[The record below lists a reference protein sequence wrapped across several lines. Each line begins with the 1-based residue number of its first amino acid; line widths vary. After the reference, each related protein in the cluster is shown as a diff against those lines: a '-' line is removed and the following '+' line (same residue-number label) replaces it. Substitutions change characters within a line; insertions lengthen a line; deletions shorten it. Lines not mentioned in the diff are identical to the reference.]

1 MKTKIKLSKEL
12 TFLLAIILM
21 PLSISIMT
29 KADFGLSMIAAPTYI
44 ISEKVSFLT
53 YGQTEYIVQT
63 LVLILMCLAVG
74 KFRLSYLSSFLAAII
89 YGSILDFFIWC
100 IRNWQVEAI
109 WLRILLFICGM
120 LLTSLSV
127 ALFMN
132 TYLAPCAYDYFVRTV
147 VAEKKLDLRKFKLAF
162 DGVFLV
168 ISIALTLILFHKFIG
183 VTWGT
188 IIIAVCNGNIIAFFN
203 KQMQKHIEFF
213 TRFEKLEKLF

>member
-1 MKTKIKLSKEL
+1 MNKKFRLSKEL

-21 PLSISIMT
+21 PLAIAIMT
-29 KADFGLSMIAAPTYI
+29 KANFGLSMIAAPTYI

-63 LVLILMCLAVG
+63 LVLILMCFAVG
-74 KFRLSYLSSFLAAII
+74 KFRFSYLTSFITAII

-100 IRNWQVEAI
+100 IRDWQVEAI
-109 WLRILLFICGM
+109 WLRALIFVLGM
-120 LLTSLSV
+120 VLTSLGV

-147 VAEKKLDLRKFKLAF
+147 VEEKKLDLRKFKLAF
-162 DGVFLV
+162 DGAFLA

-188 IIIAVCNGNIIAFFN
+188 IIIALCNGNIIAFFN
-203 KQMQKHIEFF
+203 NHLQKHVDFF
-213 TRFEKLEKLF
+213 TRFEKLEKIF

>member
-74 KFRLSYLSSFLAAII
+74 KFRLSYLSSFLTAII